1 MTEAIIENLEH
12 RVLQLLRIID
22 DQIDRSKEVLA
33 FLEKANVRQAATI
46 IELRQQVTD
55 AVAGIAWRDAEIG
68 CLKTANQSLFREKE
82 HLLIQQYRAGAA

>member
-33 FLEKANVRQAATI
+33 FHEKANARQAVTI

-68 CLKTANQSLFREKE
+68 CLKTANQSLSREKE